1 MRFFAIVRAI
11 LIWWALLTHR
21 HDFMQNTQSQ
31 KNRSFWLKH
40 LYRWHWISSAI
51 CLIGMLLFAATGLT
65 LNNAGRIEGN
75 AVVTKKQATVPA
87 LLLPQLRKQEAEN
100 APLPKTL
107 ADWVAGALGV
117 EVEQV
122 AGEWSEDE
130 VYVSMPRPGG
140 DAWLVINRESGDLNY
155 ELTERGWVSY
165 FNDLHKGRNTGLAW
179 SWFLD
184 VFSVMALVF
193 SITGLCLLHMHAGN
207 RPFTWPLVALGMVL
221 PLLLV
226 ILFIH

>member
-1 MRFFAIVRAI
+1 M
-11 LIWWALLTHR
+11 LPHR
-21 HDFMQNTQSQ
+21 RDFMQNTQVHKQ
-31 KNRSFWLKH
+31 RSFWLKH

-65 LNNAGRIEGN
+65 LNNAARIEGN
-75 AVVTKKQATVPA
+75 ALITKKQAEVPA
-87 LLLPQLRKQEAEN
+87 LLLPQLRISPSDN
-100 APLPKTL
+100 APLPRTL
-107 ADWVAGALGV
+107 ADWVAGALGI
-117 EVEQV
+117 EVGL
-122 AGEWSEDE
+122 APAEWSEDE
-130 VYVSMPRPGG
+130 VYVSLPRPGG
-140 DAWLVINRESGDLNY
+140 DAWLVIDRETGDLNY

-184 VFSVMALVF
+184 VFSVMALIF

-221 PLLLV
+221 PLVLV

>member
-1 MRFFAIVRAI
+1 
-11 LIWWALLTHR
+11 
-21 HDFMQNTQSQ
+21 MQNTQVHKQ
-31 KNRSFWLKH
+31 RSFWLKH

-65 LNNAGRIEGN
+65 LNNAARIEGN
-75 AVVTKKQATVPA
+75 ALITKKQAEVPA
-87 LLLPQLRKQEAEN
+87 LLLPQLRISPSDN
-100 APLPKTL
+100 APLPRTL
-107 ADWVAGALGV
+107 ADWVAGALGI
-117 EVEQV
+117 EVGL
-122 AGEWSEDE
+122 APAEWSEDE
-130 VYVSMPRPGG
+130 VYVSLPRPGG
-140 DAWLVINRESGDLNY
+140 DAWLVIDRETGDLNY

-184 VFSVMALVF
+184 VFSVMALIF

-221 PLLLV
+221 PLVLV